1 MSNFCVYVSSI
12 FFASQESK
20 WSKVIYAAKTVKIR
34 VPIWG
39 MPRRRRMTRN
49 AGWSPHALALVCA
62 EMAGARANCPARPWY
77 CYLLVNRNN
86 NNTYVGATVNVPRRY
101 RQHMGWLSGGARV
114 TSRFKT
120 WRLSMYV
127 PLYSKT
133 AALQSSS
140 GVRNAPAGVRAGA
153 CSSKTC
159 APRCR
164 PCPSTATSCAAQS
177 LRGRA
182 LALRNIRTRRTRRCS
197 RSSSRF
203 DWCQFHLLL
212 FFSPL

>member
-1 MSNFCVYVSSI
+1 MNDESKNVGFLCSCVVD

-20 WSKVIYAAKTVKIR
+20 WSKLIYAAKTVKIR

-39 MPRRRRMTRN
+39 MPRRRRKTRN

-86 NNTYVGATVNVPRRY
+86 NNTYVGATVDVPRRY
-101 RQHMGWLSGGARV
+101 RQHMGWLSGGARA

-133 AALQSSS
+133 AALQFEW
-140 GVRNAPAGVRAGA
+140 RAKRARG
-153 CSSKTC
+153 
-159 APRCR
+159 
-164 PCPSTATSCAAQS
+164 STS
-177 LRGRA
+177 
-182 LALRNIRTRRTRRCS
+182 RR
-197 RSSSRF
+197 
-203 DWCQFHLLL
+203 LL
-212 FFSPL
+212 FKNLCAQVQAVPIDCDELRSAILTTSN